1 MVMVCTSGIHRGPA
15 TGLMLYEMMLRDG
28 REMGYSGPRNL
39 SKNSTKW
46 RSECDSCIG
55 CTDLKGRTALF
66 DKVHAEVWT
75 PLSIEMYK
83 D

>member
-28 REMGYSGPRNL
+28 RSNNL
-39 SKNSTKW
+39 SKHLSKHSTKW
-46 RSECDSCIG
+46 RSKCDSCIG